1 MNEFVGYQPID
12 TVVDPNYQ
20 GKGLFYKMTKK
31 ALDAALERNASFI
44 FNFPNQ
50 NSLPGYLNLGWS
62 YVSKLNWYVKIKN
75 PRYFLNQNI
84 KAENLS
90 NLKNYK
96 ITEERIKDIK
106 PKDNFDGY
114 IKAIKSFD
122 FAKWRYLEHPFFNYG
137 IVSFENNRKKVWSV
151 FSINNVGNY
160 REMFVVD
167 VIGDYRLI
175 EGLLKNVNTVA
186 KEFNVSVIYILKN
199 PYLNDLQMLKNG
211 YIKLKNKNLVCLPLD
226 LQLEEKLLK
235 YNNWEMFGG
244 LHDAL

>member
-1 MNEFVGYQPID
+1 MAYQPAD

-20 GKGLFYKMTKK
+20 GKGLFNRMTKK
-31 ALDAALERNASFI
+31 ALEVAEEKKGAFI

-50 NSLPGYLNLGWS
+50 NSLPGYLNLGWN

-75 PRYFLNQNI
+75 PRYFLNQNK

-96 ITEERIKDIK
+96 IIEEKIKDIK
-106 PKDNFDGY
+106 FKDNFDGY

-122 FAKWRYLEHPFFNYG
+122 FVKWRYLEHPFFDYG
-137 IVSFENNRKKVWSV
+137 MVSYESSRKKVWSV

-167 VIGDYRLI
+167 IIGDYRLI
-175 EGLLKNVNTVA
+175 KGLLKNVNTVA

-199 PYLNDLQMLKNG
+199 PYFNDLQMFKNG

-235 YNNWEMFGG
+235 YNNWEIFGG